1 MDKRV
6 ALRREHDKVGNR
18 NARRNQT
25 CACMVVARE
34 TTLESRAGL
43 VVEAFLRY
51 AISTAHVLGV
61 LATIA
66 ARFDLDGAWLAITGM
81 AMSWQECTPQSSFL
95 PQASPQEVP
104 R

>member
-1 MDKRV
+1 MHAAIKR
-6 ALRREHDKVGNR
+6 AL
-18 NARRNQT
+18 AL
-25 CACMVVARE
+25 VVARE

-81 AMSWQECTPQSSFL
+81 ASVLARVYTAVEFL
-95 PQASPQEVP
+95 AASVTA
-104 R
+104 RGATLMKGR